1 MTLLLHMLKALTP
14 PKPGTDDY
22 RMDCPVQ
29 VDQAALT
36 GESLPSKKFAGN
48 VCFSGSTIKQGEKHA
63 VVYATGGNTFFGR
76 AASLIAVL
84 ALHRDSFIFAF
95 IFAAGNSSSALDVCM
110 CSI

>member
-1 MTLLLHMLKALTP
+1 
-14 PKPGTDDY
+14 
-22 RMDCPVQ
+22 MDCPVQ

-84 ALHRDSFIFAF
+84 ALDPHSFIFAVS
-95 IFAAGNSSSALDVCM
+95 NS
-110 CSI
+110 